1 MRPRLLPALVLAV
14 ILILTATLAR
24 AAGRPNVVIFLT
36 DDQGW
41 NDTSVEL
48 GLPKDPQYNAHYRT
62 PALERLAR
70 EGARFSQAYATPVCT
85 PSRVSL
91 LTGLGPARHGV
102 TNWTLHPGKDLGV
115 RTKTLDLP
123 DWNCDGLQPP
133 GSGAKRGFETEATL
147 PFILRKAGY
156 RTIHIGKAHLGATG
170 TPGADPRRLGFD
182 VNIAG
187 GPAGQPGSFLGTRNF
202 SQGETGRTLWDV
214 RDLDEYHGKDV
225 TVTQALT
232 DKAIAEIERAKA
244 DGKPFLLHLGHFG
257 VHTPIEPA
265 AEFSKDYEGTRFV
278 RKERDYATMV
288 ADVDKSLGRIL
299 AALDRLGL
307 ARDTIIVF
315 LSDNGGYAQRV
326 GGYFPRNLPL
336 RSGKGSAYEGGLR
349 TPMVIRWPGVARPG
363 SLVDGVAS
371 IVDLMPTLVAA
382 AGGVPPAGTDGRD
395 LRPLLKGEETAS
407 RRLVWY
413 YPHVWGNRGPGIEP
427 HAAMREGDLK
437 AVHFFEDGRTELYDL
452 ARDRGETKDLAAE
465 RPGDAGRL
473 RDDLLAALRA
483 AGRELPRRR

>member
-1 MRPRLLPALVLAV
+1 MPRRILAALALAVVLA
-14 ILILTATLAR
+14 LTAAFAR
-24 AAGRPNVVIFLT
+24 GAARPNLVVFMT

-41 NDTSVEL
+41 NDTSVDL
-48 GLPKDPQYNAHYRT
+48 GLPKAPGLNDHYRT

-115 RTKTLDLP
+115 RTKTLALP

-133 GSGAKRGFETEATL
+133 GAGAKRGFETADTL
-147 PFILRKAGY
+147 PFLLRAAGY

-170 TPGADPRRLGFD
+170 TPGADPLRLGFD
-182 VNIAG
+182 VNVAG
-187 GPAGQPGSFLGTRNF
+187 GPAGQPGSFLGKRNF
-202 SQGETGRTLWDV
+202 SQGGAGKTLWDV
-214 RDLDEYHGKDV
+214 RDLDEYHGKDI

-232 DKAIAEIERAKA
+232 DKAVAEIERAKA

-299 AALDRLGL
+299 DALDRLGL
-307 ARDTIIVF
+307 ADDTVVVF
-315 LSDNGGYAQRV
+315 LSDNGGFAQRV
-326 GGYFPRNLPL
+326 GGYQPRNAPL

-363 SLVDGVAS
+363 SLVGGVAS

-382 AGGVPPAGTDGRD
+382 AGGRVPQGLDGRD
-395 LRPLLKGEETAS
+395 LRPLLRGEPAPA

-413 YPHVWGNRGPGIEP
+413 YPHVWGNQGPGIEP
-427 HAAMREGDLK
+427 HAAVREGDLK
-437 AVHFFEDGRTELYDL
+437 AVHFFEGGRTELYDL
-452 ARDRGETKDLAAE
+452 ARDPGEARDLAGE
-465 RPGDAGRL
+465 RPEEATRL
-473 RDDLLAALRA
+473 RDELLRA
-483 AGRELPRRR
+483 IRESGRELPRPL